1 MGGKMKRVTMLLAA
15 GLCMLAATALP
26 TMRAGAQDHVVT
38 DANLNQKLASA
49 KTEGDHEMIAE
60 YYDTE
65 AAENQKKAELH
76 RASKNIFYKGSN
88 QLHCNEL
95 IKAFKDAADQDKAL
109 ATAHRKMAKKAGGE
123 TGQ

>member
-1 MGGKMKRVTMLLAA
+1 MKRVTMLLAA
-15 GLCMLAATALP
+15 GFFLLAATVLP

-49 KTEGDHEMIAE
+49 KTPADHEMIAA

-65 AAENQKKAELH
+65 AAENEKKAELH
-76 RASKNIFYKGSN
+76 RASKNIFYKAPN
-88 QLHCNEL
+88 QLHCSEL
-95 IKAFKDAADQDKAL
+95 IKAYREAADQDKAL
-109 ATAHRKMAKKAGGE
+109 AATHRKMAKKAGSE